1 MSSEAFKKTVSQF
14 VLSTEQVNKII
25 NGLTAELIEGLSTT
39 DPKNITQQPSYI
51 TRLPT
56 GKETGLYLAID
67 MGGTNLRTAA
77 VHLLGDGQVGVTM
90 EKHEITHQLKTGSGQ
105 QMFDWIADCTAT
117 LLKSVAVDMGN
128 AELQMGVTFS
138 FAIHQTA
145 INRGKVLAMGK
156 GFDLSDV
163 MGKDLK
169 DLLED
174 GFKRKSLPIS
184 ISAII
189 NDTVG
194 TLVSHAYV
202 SPSTK
207 IGVIL
212 ATGTNAAYIER
223 ASEVSKYKGPSCEQM
238 ILNTEWDAMGKAE
251 YLPQTKYDKEIDA
264 VSLVPG
270 FQEFEKMVSGLYMG
284 ELVRLALVDLI
295 EQKAIIPSLSGV
307 VPEALRIRLSF
318 KTLFMSTIESDGSAD
333 HSAVDR
339 VFKTSFGTE
348 NLSGQDRKDI
358 YELIHTI
365 GKRSAKMTAAA
376 CTALLQKANG
386 GSVNLDDDKEVTTI
400 GVDGSVFEKYPHF
413 SRKMMDALTEI
424 LGQDRASRVRLEL
437 ARDGGCVGA
446 ALVAMIANGGGAV

>member
-1 MSSEAFKKTVSQF
+1 MTVATYQDTVEQF
-14 VLSTEQVNKII
+14 VLSKDQVQKII
-25 NGLTAELIEGLSTT
+25 DGLTEELVEGLSTN
-39 DPKNITQQPSYI
+39 DPKNITQQPSFI

-90 EKHEITHQLKTGSGQ
+90 EKHEITQELKTGTGQ
-105 QMFDWIADCTAT
+105 AMFDWIADCTAS
-117 LLKSVAVDMGN
+117 LLKNVAVDMGD
-128 AELQMGVTFS
+128 ADLHMGVTFS
-138 FAIHQTA
+138 FAIQQTA
-145 INRGKVLAMGK
+145 VNRGTVLAMGK

-169 DLLED
+169 DLLEG
-174 GFKRKSLPIS
+174 GFARKSLPVVV
-184 ISAII
+184 SAII

-223 ASEVSKYKGPSCEQM
+223 TSEVSKYSGPTCDQM
-238 ILNTEWDAMGKAE
+238 ILNTEWDAMGKAA

-295 EQKAIIPSLSGV
+295 EQNAILECLGGN
-307 VPEALRIRLSF
+307 VPEALQTRLAF
-318 KTLFMSTIESDGSAD
+318 KTLFMSTIESDNSAD
-333 HSAVDR
+333 HAAVTK
-339 VFKTSFGTE
+339 VFKTSFGIE
-348 NLSGQDRKDI
+348 GLSQEDQTRI
-358 YELIHTI
+358 FELIHVI
-365 GKRSAKMTAAA
+365 GQRSAMMTAAA
-376 CTALLQKANG
+376 CAALLYKANG
-386 GSVNLDDDKEVTTI
+386 SSVHLDDPNEITTI
-400 GVDGSVFEKYPHF
+400 GIDGSVFEKYPHF
-413 SRKMMDALTEI
+413 SHSMMNALTGI
-424 LGQDRASRVRLEL
+424 LGEDRASRIRLEL
-437 ARDGGCVGA
+437 ARDGGCIGA
-446 ALVAMIANGGGAV
+446 ALVAMVSHSGGAV

>member
-1 MSSEAFKKTVSQF
+1 MTASTFQDTVAQF
-14 VLSTEQVNKII
+14 VLSKGQVQKII
-25 NGLTAELIEGLSTT
+25 DGLTDELVEGLSTN
-39 DPKNITQQPSYI
+39 DPKNITQQPSFI

-90 EKHEITHQLKTGSGQ
+90 EKHEITHDLKTGTGEA
-105 QMFDWIADCTAT
+105 MFDWIADCTAA
-117 LLKSVAVDMGN
+117 LLKTVALDMGN
-128 AELQMGVTFS
+128 ADLHMGVTFS
-138 FAIHQTA
+138 FALHQTA
-145 INRGKVLAMGK
+145 VNRGTVLAMGK

-174 GFKRKSLPIS
+174 GFKRKNLPVVV
-184 ISAII
+184 SAII

-223 ASEVSKYKGPSCEQM
+223 ASEVSKYKGPACDQM

-295 EQKAIIPSLSGV
+295 QQNAILESLGGK
-307 VPEALRIRLSF
+307 VPDAEHTAI
-318 KTLFMSTIESDGSAD
+318 
-333 HSAVDR
+333 DR
-339 VFKTSFGTE
+339 VFKTSFAIEGLTQE
-348 NLSGQDRKDI
+348 DRARI
-358 YELIHTI
+358 FELVHTI
-365 GKRSAKMTAAA
+365 GQRSATMTAAA
-376 CTALLQKANG
+376 CVALLHKANG
-386 GSVNLDDDKEVTTI
+386 SSVNLDDANEITTI
-400 GVDGSVFEKYPHF
+400 GIDGSVFEKYPHF
-413 SRKMMDALTEI
+413 SHSMMEALTEI
-424 LGQDRASRVRLEL
+424 LGQDRASRIRLEL
-437 ARDGGCVGA
+437 ARDGGCIGA
-446 ALVAMIANGGGAV
+446 ALVAMVSHSGGAV

>member
-1 MSSEAFKKTVSQF
+1 MTLSIFQETVNKF
-14 VLSTEQVNKII
+14 VLSKDQVQ
-25 NGLTAELIEGLSTT
+25 ELIDGMTEELVEGLSTK
-39 DPKNITQQPSYI
+39 DPKNITQQPSFI

-56 GKETGLYLAID
+56 GQETGLYLAID

-90 EKHEITHQLKTGSGQ
+90 EKHEITEKLKTGTGEA
-105 QMFDWIADCTAT
+105 MFDWIADCTAA
-117 LLKSVAVDMGN
+117 LLKGVALDMGDS
-128 AELQMGVTFS
+128 ELQMGVTFS
-138 FAIHQTA
+138 FAIQQTA

-156 GFDLSDV
+156 GFNLSDV
-163 MGKDLK
+163 MGHDLK

-174 GFKRKSLPIS
+174 GFTRKNLNVKV
-184 ISAII
+184 SAII

-223 ASEVSKYKGPSCEQM
+223 ASEVSKYNGPACDQM

-295 EQKAIIPSLSGV
+295 EQNAILEFLGGK
-307 VPEALRIRLSF
+307 VPESLKPRLSF
-318 KTLFMSTIESDGSAD
+318 KTLFMSTIESDHTSE
-333 HSAVDR
+333 HSGVDK
-339 VFKTSFGTE
+339 VFKTTFGIE
-348 NLSGQDRKDI
+348 GLSHDDRARI
-358 YELIHTI
+358 FELIHTI
-365 GKRSAKMTAAA
+365 GKRSATMTAAA
-376 CTALLQKANG
+376 CVALLLKAEG
-386 GSVNLDDDKEVTTI
+386 ASVKLDDPNEITTI
-400 GVDGSVFEKYPHF
+400 GIDGSVFEKYPHF
-413 SRKMMDALTEI
+413 SHSMMESLIEI
-424 LGQDRASRVRLEL
+424 LGQDRASRIRLEL
-437 ARDGGCVGA
+437 ARDGGCIGA
-446 ALVAMIANGGGAV
+446 ALVAMVSHSGGAV

>member
-1 MSSEAFKKTVSQF
+1 MSSAAFKSTVSQF
-14 VLSTEQVNKII
+14 VLSNDQVHKII
-25 NGLTAELIEGLSTT
+25 AGLTSELVEGLSTM

-90 EKHEITHQLKTGSGQ
+90 EKHEITHQLKTGTGQ
-105 QMFDWIADCTAT
+105 AMFDWIADCTAS
-117 LLKSVAVDMGN
+117 LLKSVALDMGN
-128 AELQMGVTFS
+128 ADLQMGVTFS
-138 FAIHQTA
+138 FALQQTA

-174 GFKRKSLPIS
+174 GFKRKNLPIVV
-184 ISAII
+184 SAII

-223 ASEVSKYKGPSCEQM
+223 ASEVSKYKGPACDQM
-238 ILNTEWDAMGKAE
+238 ILNTEWDAMGKAD

-295 EQKAIIPSLSGV
+295 QQKGV
-307 VPEALRIRLSF
+307 FTFLNGIVPESLKTRLAF
-318 KTLFMSTIESDGSAD
+318 KTLFMSTIESDNSAD
-333 HSAVDR
+333 HSSIDR
-339 VFKTSFGTE
+339 VFKTSFGIE
-348 NLSGQDRKDI
+348 GLSAQDRADVH
-358 YELIHTI
+358 ELIHTI

-376 CTALLQKANG
+376 CAALLHKANG
-386 GSVNLDDDKEVTTI
+386 ASVMLDDPKEITTI
-400 GVDGSVFEKYPHF
+400 GIDGSVFEKYPHF
-413 SRKMMDALTEI
+413 SRTMMDALTDI

-437 ARDGGCVGA
+437 ARDGGCIGA
-446 ALVAMIANGGGAV
+446 ALVAMVSHSGGAV

>member
-1 MSSEAFKKTVSQF
+1 MTASTFQDTVAQF
-14 VLSTEQVNKII
+14 VLSKSQVQKII
-25 NGLTAELIEGLSTT
+25 DGLTDELVEGLSTN
-39 DPKNITQQPSYI
+39 DPKNITQQPSFI

-90 EKHEITHQLKTGSGQ
+90 EKHEITQELKTGTGEA
-105 QMFDWIADCTAT
+105 MFDWIADCTAA
-117 LLKSVAVDMGN
+117 LLKTVALDMGN
-128 AELQMGVTFS
+128 ADLHMGVTFS
-138 FAIHQTA
+138 FALHQTA
-145 INRGKVLAMGK
+145 VNRGTVLAMGK

-169 DLLED
+169 DLLEN
-174 GFKRKSLPIS
+174 GFKRKNLPVVV
-184 ISAII
+184 SAII

-223 ASEVSKYKGPSCEQM
+223 ASEVSKYKGPACDQM

-295 EQKAIIPSLSGV
+295 QQNAILEFLGGK
-307 VPEALRIRLSF
+307 VPESLQPRLAF
-318 KTLFMSTIESDGSAD
+318 KTLFMSTIESDNSTEHTAI
-333 HSAVDR
+333 DR
-339 VFKTSFGTE
+339 VFKTSFAIEGLTQE
-348 NLSGQDRKDI
+348 DRARI
-358 YELIHTI
+358 FELVHTI
-365 GKRSAKMTAAA
+365 GQRSATMTAAA
-376 CTALLQKANG
+376 CVALLHKANG
-386 GSVNLDDDKEVTTI
+386 SSVNLDDANEITTI
-400 GVDGSVFEKYPHF
+400 GIDGSVFEKYPHF
-413 SRKMMDALTEI
+413 SHSMMEALTEI
-424 LGQDRASRVRLEL
+424 LGQDRASRIRLEL
-437 ARDGGCVGA
+437 ARDGGCIGA
-446 ALVAMIANGGGAV
+446 ALVAMVSHSGGAV

>member
-1 MSSEAFKKTVSQF
+1 MTISKFQETVHQF
-14 VLSTEQVNKII
+14 VLSKDQVQKIVDGMTE
-25 NGLTAELIEGLSTT
+25 ELVEGLSTS
-39 DPKNITQQPSYI
+39 DPKNITQQPSFI

-90 EKHEITHQLKTGSGQ
+90 EKHEITQELKTGTGEA
-105 QMFDWIADCTAT
+105 MFNWIADCLAS
-117 LLKSVAVDMGN
+117 LLKTVAVDMGN
-128 AELQMGVTFS
+128 ADLHMGVTFS

-145 INRGKVLAMGK
+145 INRGNVLAMGK

-174 GFKRKSLPIS
+174 GFKRKKLPIVV
-184 ISAII
+184 SAII

-223 ASEVSKYKGPSCEQM
+223 ASEVSKYNGPDCDQM

-264 VSLVPG
+264 ASLVPG

-284 ELVRLALVDLI
+284 ELVRLALVDMI
-295 EQKAIIPSLSGV
+295 EQKAIFEFLEGKAPVSLQV
-307 VPEALRIRLSF
+307 RLAF
-318 KTLFMSTIESDGSAD
+318 KTLFMSTIESDNSAE
-333 HSAVDR
+333 HTAVER
-339 VFKTSFGTE
+339 VFKTSFGIDGLTAE
-348 NLSGQDRKDI
+348 DRIRVYD
-358 YELIHTI
+358 LIHAV
-365 GKRSAKMTAAA
+365 GLRSAAMVAAA
-376 CTALLQKANG
+376 CSALLHKANG
-386 GSVNLDDDKEVTTI
+386 RSVNLDDTNEITTI
-400 GVDGSVFEKYPHF
+400 GIDGSVFEKYPHF
-413 SRKMMDALTEI
+413 SRSMMEALANI
-424 LGQDRASRVRLEL
+424 LGEDRASRIRLEL
-437 ARDGGCVGA
+437 ARDGGCIGA
-446 ALVAMIANGGGAV
+446 ALVAMVSHHGGAV

>member
-1 MSSEAFKKTVSQF
+1 MTISKFQETVNQF
-14 VLSTEQVNKII
+14 VLSKDQVQKIVD
-25 NGLTAELIEGLSTT
+25 GLTEELVEGLSTS

-90 EKHEITHQLKTGSGQ
+90 EKHEITQELKTGTGEA
-105 QMFDWIADCTAT
+105 MFNWIADCLAS
-117 LLKSVAVDMGN
+117 LLKTVAVDMGN
-128 AELQMGVTFS
+128 TDLHMGVTFS

-145 INRGKVLAMGK
+145 INRGNVLAMGK

-163 MGKDLK
+163 LGKDLK

-174 GFKRKSLPIS
+174 GFKRKNLPIVV
-184 ISAII
+184 SAII

-223 ASEVSKYKGPSCEQM
+223 ASEVSKYNGPECDQM

-284 ELVRLALVDLI
+284 ELKAIFEFLEGKVPESLQTRLA
-295 EQKAIIPSLSGV
+295 
-307 VPEALRIRLSF
+307 F
-318 KTLFMSTIESDGSAD
+318 KTLFMSTIESDNSAE
-333 HSAVDR
+333 HIAVER
-339 VFKTSFGTE
+339 VFKTSFGIEGLTAE
-348 NLSGQDRKDI
+348 DRIRVFD
-358 YELIHTI
+358 LVHAI
-365 GKRSAKMTAAA
+365 GLRSAAMVAAA
-376 CTALLQKANG
+376 CSALLYKANG
-386 GSVNLDDDKEVTTI
+386 RSVNLDDTHEITTI
-400 GVDGSVFEKYPHF
+400 GIDGSVFEKYPHF
-413 SRKMMDALTEI
+413 SRSMMKALTDI
-424 LGQDRASRVRLEL
+424 LGEDRASCIRLEL
-437 ARDGGCVGA
+437 ARDGGCIGA
-446 ALVAMIANGGGAV
+446 ALVAMVSHHGGAV

>member
-1 MSSEAFKKTVSQF
+1 MSSVFQDTVAQF
-14 VLSTEQVNKII
+14 VLSKDQVDKII
-25 NGLTAELIEGLSTT
+25 NGLNEELVEGLSTT

-51 TRLPT
+51 IRLPT

-90 EKHEITHQLKTGSGQ
+90 EKHEITHELKTGTGEA
-105 QMFDWIADCTAT
+105 MFDWIADCTAK
-117 LLKSVAVDMGN
+117 LLKSVALDMGD

-138 FAIHQTA
+138 FAIQQTA

-169 DLLED
+169 DLIEG
-174 GFKRKSLPIS
+174 GFARKNVPVKV
-184 ISAII
+184 SAII

-202 SPSTK
+202 SPSTR

-223 ASEVSKYKGPSCEQM
+223 TSEISKYKGPACDQM
-238 ILNTEWDAMGKAE
+238 ILNTEWDAMGKAS

-295 EQKAIIPSLSGV
+295 EKNAIFEFLGGK
-307 VPEALRIRLSF
+307 VPESLKSHLAF
-318 KTLFMSTIESDGSAD
+318 KTMYMSTIESDNSAD
-333 HSAVDR
+333 HIAVEK
-339 VFKTSFGTE
+339 VFKTSLGIE
-348 NLSGQDRKDI
+348 GLSSQDRARV

-365 GKRSAKMTAAA
+365 GLRSATMTAAA
-376 CTALLQKANG
+376 CAALLYKAEG
-386 GSVNLDDDKEVTTI
+386 ASVHLDDPNEITTI
-400 GVDGSVFEKYPHF
+400 GIDGSVFEKYPHF
-413 SRKMMDALTEI
+413 SHSMMEAMVKI

-437 ARDGGCVGA
+437 ARDGGCIGA
-446 ALVAMIANGGGAV
+446 ALVAMVSHNGGAV

>member
-1 MSSEAFKKTVSQF
+1 MTSSTFQEIVNQF
-14 VLSTEQVNKII
+14 VLSKEQVNKII
-25 NGLTAELIEGLSTT
+25 NGLNDELVEGLSTT
-39 DPKNITQQPSYI
+39 DPKNITQQPSFI

-90 EKHEITHQLKTGSGQ
+90 EKHEITHELKTGTGQ
-105 QMFDWIADCTAT
+105 AMFDWIADCTAA
-117 LLKSVAVDMGN
+117 LLKSVALDMGN

-138 FAIHQTA
+138 FAIQDEA
-145 INRGKVLAMGK
+145 
-156 GFDLSDV
+156 

-169 DLLED
+169 DLLEG
-174 GFKRKSLPIS
+174 GFARKNLPVTV
-184 ISAII
+184 SAII

-223 ASEVSKYKGPSCEQM
+223 ASEVSKYNGPACDQM

-295 EQKAIIPSLSGV
+295 EQNAIFEFLGGK
-307 VPEALRIRLSF
+307 VPESLKPRLAF
-318 KTLFMSTIESDGSAD
+318 KTLFMSTIESDNDSD

-339 VFKTSFGTE
+339 VFKTSFGVEGLTA
-348 NLSGQDRKDI
+348 QDRARVF
-358 YELIHTI
+358 ELIHTI
-365 GKRSAKMTAAA
+365 GQRSATMTAAA
-376 CTALLQKANG
+376 CAALLHKANG
-386 GSVNLDDDKEVTTI
+386 TSVNLDDANEITTI
-400 GVDGSVFEKYPHF
+400 GIDGSVFEKYPHF
-413 SRKMMDALTEI
+413 SHSMMDALTDI
-424 LGQDRASRVRLEL
+424 LGKDRASRIRLEL
-437 ARDGGCVGA
+437 ARDGGCIGA
-446 ALVAMIANGGGAV
+446 ALVAMVSHSGGAV

>member
-1 MSSEAFKKTVSQF
+1 MTSSTFQEIVNQF
-14 VLSTEQVNKII
+14 VLSKEQVEKII
-25 NGLTAELIEGLSTT
+25 NGLNDELVEGLSTT
-39 DPKNITQQPSYI
+39 DPKNITQQPSFI

-90 EKHEITHQLKTGSGQ
+90 EKHEITHELKTGTGDA
-105 QMFDWIADCTAT
+105 MFDWIADCTAA
-117 LLKSVAVDMGN
+117 LLKSVALDMGN

-138 FAIHQTA
+138 FAIQQTA

-169 DLLED
+169 DLLEG
-174 GFKRKSLPIS
+174 GFARKNLPVTV
-184 ISAII
+184 SAII

-223 ASEVSKYKGPSCEQM
+223 ASEVSKYNGPACDQM

-295 EQKAIIPSLSGV
+295 EQNAIFEFLGGK
-307 VPEALRIRLSF
+307 VPESLKTRLAF
-318 KTLFMSTIESDGSAD
+318 KTLFMSTIESDNDSG
-333 HSAVDR
+333 HSAVDK
-339 VFKTSFGTE
+339 VFKTSFGIEGLT
-348 NLSGQDRKDI
+348 SQDRARVF
-358 YELIHTI
+358 ELIHTI
-365 GKRSAKMTAAA
+365 GQRSATMTAAA
-376 CTALLQKANG
+376 CAALLHKANG
-386 GSVNLDDDKEVTTI
+386 TSVKLDDANEITTI
-400 GVDGSVFEKYPHF
+400 GIDGSVFEKYPHF
-413 SRKMMDALTEI
+413 SHSMMEALTLI
-424 LGQDRASRVRLEL
+424 LGKDRASRIRLEL
-437 ARDGGCVGA
+437 ARDGGCIGA
-446 ALVAMIANGGGAV
+446 ALVAMVSHSGGAV

>member
-1 MSSEAFKKTVSQF
+1 MTSSTFQEVVSQF
-14 VLSTEQVNKII
+14 VLSKEQVDKII
-25 NGLTAELIEGLSTT
+25 NGLNDELIEGLSTT
-39 DPKNITQQPSYI
+39 DPKNITQQPSFI

-90 EKHEITHQLKTGSGQ
+90 EKHEITHELKTGTGQ
-105 QMFDWIADCTAT
+105 AMFDWIADCTAA
-117 LLKSVAVDMGN
+117 LLKSVALDMGN

-138 FAIHQTA
+138 FAIQQTA

-169 DLLED
+169 DLLEG
-174 GFKRKSLPIS
+174 GFARKNLPVTV
-184 ISAII
+184 SAII

-223 ASEVSKYKGPSCEQM
+223 ASEVSKYNGPACDQM

-284 ELVRLALVDLI
+284 ELVRLAIVDLI
-295 EQKAIIPSLSGV
+295 EQNAIFEFLGGK
-307 VPEALRIRLSF
+307 VPESLKPRLAF
-318 KTLFMSTIESDGSAD
+318 KTLFMSTIESDNDSD

-339 VFKTSFGTE
+339 VFKTSFGVEGLTA
-348 NLSGQDRKDI
+348 QDRARVF
-358 YELIHTI
+358 ELIHTI
-365 GKRSAKMTAAA
+365 GQRSATMTAAA
-376 CTALLQKANG
+376 CAALLHKANG
-386 GSVNLDDDKEVTTI
+386 TSVKLDDANEITTI
-400 GVDGSVFEKYPHF
+400 GIDGSVFEKYPHF
-413 SRKMMDALTEI
+413 SHSMMDALTDI
-424 LGQDRASRVRLEL
+424 LGKDRASRIRLEL
-437 ARDGGCVGA
+437 ARDGGCIGA
-446 ALVAMIANGGGAV
+446 ALVAMVSHSGGAV

>member
-1 MSSEAFKKTVSQF
+1 MTSSTFQDTVAQF
-14 VLSTEQVNKII
+14 VLSKEQVEKII
-25 NGLTAELIEGLSTT
+25 NGLNDELVEGLTTT
-39 DPKNITQQPSYI
+39 DPKNITQQPSFI

-90 EKHEITHQLKTGSGQ
+90 EKHEITHELKTGTGEA
-105 QMFDWIADCTAT
+105 MFDWIADCTAQ
-117 LLKSVAVDMGN
+117 LLKSVALDMGN

-138 FAIHQTA
+138 FAIQQTA

-169 DLLED
+169 DLLEG
-174 GFKRKSLPIS
+174 GFTRKNLPVTV
-184 ISAII
+184 SAII

-223 ASEVSKYKGPSCEQM
+223 ASEVSKYNGPVCDQM

-295 EQKAIIPSLSGV
+295 EQNAIFESLGGK
-307 VPEALRIRLSF
+307 VPESLKPRLAF
-318 KTLFMSTIESDGSAD
+318 KTLFMSTIESDNNAD
-333 HSAVDR
+333 HTAVDK
-339 VFKTSFGTE
+339 VFKTSFGIEGLT
-348 NLSGQDRKDI
+348 SQDRARVF
-358 YELIHTI
+358 ELIHTI
-365 GKRSAKMTAAA
+365 GQRSATMTAAA
-376 CTALLQKANG
+376 CAALLHKANG
-386 GSVNLDDDKEVTTI
+386 TSVKLDDANEITTI
-400 GVDGSVFEKYPHF
+400 GIDGSVFEKYPHF
-413 SRKMMDALTEI
+413 SHSMMDALTEI
-424 LGQDRASRVRLEL
+424 LGKDRASRIRLEL
-437 ARDGGCVGA
+437 ARDGGCIGA
-446 ALVAMIANGGGAV
+446 ALVAMVSHSGGAV

>member
-1 MSSEAFKKTVSQF
+1 MTSSTFQDIVSEF
-14 VLSTEQVNKII
+14 VLSKEQVQKII
-25 NGLTAELIEGLSTT
+25 DGLTDELVEGLSTT
-39 DPKNITQQPSYI
+39 DPKNITQQPSFI

-90 EKHEITHQLKTGSGQ
+90 EKHEITHELKTGTGEA
-105 QMFDWIADCTAT
+105 MFDWIADCTAA
-117 LLKSVAVDMGN
+117 LLKSVALDMGN

-138 FAIHQTA
+138 FAIQQTA
-145 INRGKVLAMGK
+145 VNRGKVLAMGK

-169 DLLED
+169 DLLEG
-174 GFKRKSLPIS
+174 GFARKNLPVTV
-184 ISAII
+184 SAII

-223 ASEVSKYKGPSCEQM
+223 ASEVSKYNGPACDQM

-295 EQKAIIPSLSGV
+295 EQNAIFEFLGGKVPASLQH
-307 VPEALRIRLSF
+307 RLAF
-318 KTLFMSTIESDGSAD
+318 KTLFMSTIESDNSAD
-333 HSAVDR
+333 HTAVDK
-339 VFKTSFGTE
+339 VFKTSFALEGLTKE
-348 NLSGQDRKDI
+348 DRVRVFQ
-358 YELIHTI
+358 LIHTI
-365 GKRSAKMTAAA
+365 GKRSAAMTAAA
-376 CTALLQKANG
+376 CAALLHKASG
-386 GSVNLDDDKEVTTI
+386 ASVNLDDPNEITTI
-400 GVDGSVFEKYPHF
+400 GIDGSVFEKYPHF
-413 SRKMMDALTEI
+413 SHSMMESLTEI
-424 LGQDRASRVRLEL
+424 LGSDRASRIRLEL
-437 ARDGGCVGA
+437 ARDGGCIGA
-446 ALVAMIANGGGAV
+446 ALVAMVSHSGGAV

>member
-14 VLSTEQVNKII
+14 VLSNEQVHKII
-25 NGLTAELIEGLSTT
+25 AGLTSELVEGLSTT
-39 DPKNITQQPSYI
+39 NPKNITQQPSYI
-51 TRLPT
+51 TRLPD

-90 EKHEITHQLKTGSGQ
+90 EKHEITQQLKTGTGRA
-105 QMFDWIADCTAT
+105 MFDWIADCTAT
-117 LLKSVAVDMGN
+117 LLKSVALDMGN
-128 AELQMGVTFS
+128 ADLQMGVTFS
-138 FAIHQTA
+138 FALHQTA
-145 INRGKVLAMGK
+145 INRGTVLAMGK

-163 MGKDLK
+163 IGKDLK

-174 GFKRKSLPIS
+174 GFKRKNLPIHV
-184 ISAII
+184 SAII

-202 SPSTK
+202 SPSTR

-223 ASEVSKYKGPSCEQM
+223 TSEVTKYKGPSCDQM

-295 EQKAIIPSLSGV
+295 QQKAIIPSLNGV
-307 VPEALRIRLSF
+307 VPESLKVHLGF
-318 KTLFMSTIESDGSAD
+318 KTLFMSTIESDNSAG
-333 HSAVDR
+333 HEAIDR
-339 VFKTSFGTE
+339 VFKTSFGIEGLTA
-348 NLSGQDRKDI
+348 QDRADVF
-358 YELIHTI
+358 ELIHTV

-376 CTALLQKANG
+376 CAALLQKANG
-386 GSVNLDDDKEVTTI
+386 ASVKLDNVNEITTI
-400 GVDGSVFEKYPHF
+400 GIDGSVFEKYPHF
-413 SRKMMDALTEI
+413 SRKMMEALTEI
-424 LGQDRASRVRLEL
+424 LGQDRASRIRLEL
-437 ARDGGCVGA
+437 ARDGGCIGA
-446 ALVAMIANGGGAV
+446 ALVAMVAHSGGAV

>member
-1 MSSEAFKKTVSQF
+1 MTSSTFQDTVSEF
-14 VLSTEQVNKII
+14 VLSKEQVQKII
-25 NGLTAELIEGLSTT
+25 DGLTDELVEGLSTT
-39 DPKNITQQPSYI
+39 DPKNITQQPSFI

-90 EKHEITHQLKTGSGQ
+90 EKHEITHELKTGTGEA
-105 QMFDWIADCTAT
+105 MFDWIADCTAA
-117 LLKSVAVDMGN
+117 LLKSVALDMGN

-138 FAIHQTA
+138 FAIQQTA

-169 DLLED
+169 DLLEG
-174 GFKRKSLPIS
+174 GFARKNLPVTV
-184 ISAII
+184 SAII

-223 ASEVSKYKGPSCEQM
+223 ASEVSKYSGPTCDQM

-295 EQKAIIPSLSGV
+295 EKNAIFEFLGGKVPASLQQ
-307 VPEALRIRLSF
+307 RLSF
-318 KTLFMSTIESDGSAD
+318 KTLFMSTIESDNSSD
-333 HSAVDR
+333 HTAVDK
-339 VFKTSFGTE
+339 VFKTSFSLEGLTKE
-348 NLSGQDRKDI
+348 DRLRVF
-358 YELIHTI
+358 ELIHTI
-365 GKRSAKMTAAA
+365 GKRSATMTAAA
-376 CTALLQKANG
+376 CAALLYKASG
-386 GSVNLDDDKEVTTI
+386 ASVSLDDPNEITTI
-400 GVDGSVFEKYPHF
+400 GIDGSVFEKYPHF
-413 SRKMMDALTEI
+413 SHSMMESLTEI
-424 LGQDRASRVRLEL
+424 LGSDRASRIRLEL
-437 ARDGGCVGA
+437 ARDGGCIGA
-446 ALVAMIANGGGAV
+446 ALVAMVSHSGGAV

>member
-1 MSSEAFKKTVSQF
+1 MTISKFQETVSQF
-14 VLSTEQVNKII
+14 VLSKDQVQKIVDGMTE
-25 NGLTAELIEGLSTT
+25 ELIEGLSTS
-39 DPKNITQQPSYI
+39 DPKNITQQPSFI

-56 GKETGLYLAID
+56 GTETGLYLAID

-90 EKHEITHQLKTGSGQ
+90 EKHEITQELKTGTGEA
-105 QMFDWIADCTAT
+105 MFDWIADCLAS
-117 LLKSVAVDMGN
+117 LLKTVAVDMGN
-128 AELQMGVTFS
+128 ADLHMGVTFS

-145 INRGKVLAMGK
+145 INRGNVLAMGK

-174 GFKRKSLPIS
+174 GFKRKNLPIVV
-184 ISAII
+184 SAII

-223 ASEVSKYKGPSCEQM
+223 ASEVSKYNGPDCDQM

-284 ELVRLALVDLI
+284 ELVRLALVDMI
-295 EQKAIIPSLSGV
+295 EQKAIFEFLEGN
-307 VPEALRIRLSF
+307 VPESLQARLAF
-318 KTLFMSTIESDGSAD
+318 KTLFMSTIESDNSAE
-333 HSAVDR
+333 HSTVDR
-339 VFKTSFGTE
+339 VFKTSFGIEGLTAD
-348 NLSGQDRKDI
+348 DRIRVYD
-358 YELIHTI
+358 LIHAI
-365 GKRSAKMTAAA
+365 GLRSAAMVAAA
-376 CTALLQKANG
+376 CSALLYKANG
-386 GSVNLDDDKEVTTI
+386 RSVNLDDTNEITTI
-400 GVDGSVFEKYPHF
+400 GIDGSVFEKYPHF
-413 SRKMMDALTEI
+413 SRSMMEALADI
-424 LGQDRASRVRLEL
+424 LGEDRASRIRLEL
-437 ARDGGCVGA
+437 ARDGGCIGA
-446 ALVAMIANGGGAV
+446 ALVAMVSHHGGAV

>member
-1 MSSEAFKKTVSQF
+1 MTSSTFQEVVSQF
-14 VLSTEQVNKII
+14 VLSKEQVDKII
-25 NGLTAELIEGLSTT
+25 NGLNDELVEGLSTT
-39 DPKNITQQPSYI
+39 DPKNITQQPSFI

-90 EKHEITHQLKTGSGQ
+90 EKHEITHELKTGTGQ
-105 QMFDWIADCTAT
+105 AMFDWIADCTAA
-117 LLKSVAVDMGN
+117 LLKSVALDMGN

-138 FAIHQTA
+138 FAIQQTA

-169 DLLED
+169 DLLEG
-174 GFKRKSLPIS
+174 GFARKNLPVTV
-184 ISAII
+184 SAII

-223 ASEVSKYKGPSCEQM
+223 ASEVSKYNGPACDQM

-295 EQKAIIPSLSGV
+295 EQNAIFEFLGGKIPESLK
-307 VPEALRIRLSF
+307 PRLAF
-318 KTLFMSTIESDGSAD
+318 KTLFMSTIESDNDSA

-339 VFKTSFGTE
+339 VFKTSFGVEGLTA
-348 NLSGQDRKDI
+348 QDRARVF
-358 YELIHTI
+358 ELIHTI
-365 GKRSAKMTAAA
+365 GQRSATMTAAA
-376 CTALLQKANG
+376 CAALLHKANG
-386 GSVNLDDDKEVTTI
+386 TSVKLDDANEITTI
-400 GVDGSVFEKYPHF
+400 GIDGSVFEKYPHF
-413 SRKMMDALTEI
+413 SHSMMDALTDI
-424 LGQDRASRVRLEL
+424 LGKDRASRIRLEL
-437 ARDGGCVGA
+437 ARDGGCIGA
-446 ALVAMIANGGGAV
+446 ALVAMVSHSGGAV

>member
-1 MSSEAFKKTVSQF
+1 MTKSIFQETVEQF
-14 VLSTEQVNKII
+14 VLSKDQVQKII
-25 NGLTAELIEGLSTT
+25 NGLTDELVEGLSTK
-39 DPKNITQQPSYI
+39 DPKNITQQPSFI

-56 GKETGLYLAID
+56 GHETGLYLAID

-90 EKHEITHQLKTGSGQ
+90 QKHEITHELKTGTGQ
-105 QMFDWIADCTAT
+105 AMFDWIADCTAG
-117 LLKSVAVDMGN
+117 LLKTVAIDMGD

-138 FAIHQTA
+138 FAIQQTA

-163 MGKDLK
+163 MGHDLK
-169 DLLED
+169 DLLEG
-174 GFKRKSLPIS
+174 GFARKNLNVKV
-184 ISAII
+184 SAII

-223 ASEVSKYKGPSCEQM
+223 ASEVSKYNGPTCDQM

-270 FQEFEKMVSGLYMG
+270 FQEFEKMISGLYMG

-295 EQKAIIPSLSGV
+295 ERNAILEFLGGKVPESLSQ
-307 VPEALRIRLSF
+307 RLAF
-318 KTLFMSTIESDGSAD
+318 KTLFMSTIESDHSSD
-333 HSAVDR
+333 HAGVDK
-339 VFKTSFGTE
+339 VFKTSFGIEGLTPE
-348 NLSGQDRKDI
+348 DRARI
-358 YELIHTI
+358 FQLIHTI
-365 GKRSAKMTAAA
+365 GKRSATMTAAA
-376 CTALLQKANG
+376 CVALLQKANG
-386 GSVNLDDDKEVTTI
+386 SSVNLDDPNEITTI
-400 GVDGSVFEKYPHF
+400 GIDGSVFEKYPHF
-413 SRKMMDALTEI
+413 SHSMMESLIEI
-424 LGQDRASRVRLEL
+424 MGQDRASRIRLEL
-437 ARDGGCVGA
+437 ARDGGCIGA
-446 ALVAMIANGGGAV
+446 ALVAMVSESGGAV

>member
-1 MSSEAFKKTVSQF
+1 MTSSTFQDTVSQF
-14 VLSTEQVNKII
+14 VLSKEQVQKIVD
-25 NGLTAELIEGLSTT
+25 GLTAELVEGLSTT
-39 DPKNITQQPSYI
+39 DPKNITQQPSFI

-90 EKHEITHQLKTGSGQ
+90 EKHEITQELKTGTGEA
-105 QMFDWIADCTAT
+105 MFDWIADCTAA
-117 LLKSVAVDMGN
+117 LLKTVALDMGN

-138 FAIHQTA
+138 FAIQQTA

-156 GFDLSDV
+156 GFDLSGV

-169 DLLED
+169 DLLEG
-174 GFKRKSLPIS
+174 GFARKNLPVS
-184 ISAII
+184 VSAII

-223 ASEVSKYKGPSCEQM
+223 ASEVSKYNGPACDQM

-295 EQKAIIPSLSGV
+295 EQNAIFEFLGGK
-307 VPEALRIRLSF
+307 VPESLKTRLAF
-318 KTLFMSTIESDGSAD
+318 KTLFMSTIESDNSAE
-333 HSAVDR
+333 HTAVDR
-339 VFKTSFGTE
+339 VFKTSFGVDG
-348 NLSGQDRKDI
+348 LSAEDRARVF
-358 YELIHTI
+358 ELIHTI
-365 GKRSAKMTAAA
+365 GKRSAMMTAAA
-376 CTALLQKANG
+376 CVALLFKANG
-386 GSVNLDDDKEVTTI
+386 ASVNLDNADEITTI
-400 GVDGSVFEKYPHF
+400 GIDGSVFEKYPHF
-413 SRKMMDALTEI
+413 SHSMMEAMIEI
-424 LGQDRASRVRLEL
+424 LGQDRASRIRLEL
-437 ARDGGCVGA
+437 ARDGGCIGA
-446 ALVAMIANGGGAV
+446 ALVAMVAHSGGAV

>member
-1 MSSEAFKKTVSQF
+1 MSSAAFKSTISQF
-14 VLSTEQVNKII
+14 VLSNEQVHKII
-25 NGLTAELIEGLSTT
+25 AGLTSELVEGLSTT

-90 EKHEITHQLKTGSGQ
+90 EKHEITHQLKTGTGQ
-105 QMFDWIADCTAT
+105 AMFDWIADCTSS
-117 LLKSVAVDMGN
+117 LLKSVALDMGN
-128 AELQMGVTFS
+128 ADLQMGVTFS
-138 FAIHQTA
+138 FALHQTA

-174 GFKRKSLPIS
+174 GFKRKSLPIV

-223 ASEVSKYKGPSCEQM
+223 ASEVSKYKGPACDQM

-295 EQKAIIPSLSGV
+295 QQKAVFTFLNGTAPESLKV
-307 VPEALRIRLSF
+307 RLEF
-318 KTLFMSTIESDGSAD
+318 KTLFMSTIESDNSSD
-333 HSAVDR
+333 HSSIDR
-339 VFKTSFGTE
+339 VLKTSFGIE
-348 NLSGQDRKDI
+348 GLSAQDRADV

-376 CTALLQKANG
+376 CAALLHKANG
-386 GSVNLDDDKEVTTI
+386 ASVKLDDPMEITTI
-400 GVDGSVFEKYPHF
+400 GIDGSVFEKYPHF

-437 ARDGGCVGA
+437 ARDGGCIGA
-446 ALVAMIANGGGAV
+446 ALVAMVSHSGGAV

>member
-1 MSSEAFKKTVSQF
+1 MTATFFQDIVQQF
-14 VLSTEQVNKII
+14 VLSKEQVQNII
-25 NGLTAELIEGLSTT
+25 NGLTEELVEGLSTN
-39 DPKNITQQPSYI
+39 DPKNITQQPSFI

-90 EKHEITHQLKTGSGQ
+90 EKHEITQELKTGTGEA
-105 QMFDWIADCTAT
+105 MFDWIADCTAA
-117 LLKSVAVDMGN
+117 LLKTVALDMGN

-138 FAIHQTA
+138 FAIQQTA

-156 GFDLSDV
+156 GFNLSDV

-174 GFKRKSLPIS
+174 GFTRKGLNVKV
-184 ISAII
+184 SAII

-223 ASEVSKYKGPSCEQM
+223 ASEVSKYNGPPCDQM
-238 ILNTEWDAMGKAE
+238 ILNTEWDAMGKAS
-251 YLPQTKYDKEIDA
+251 YLPQTKYDKQIDA

-270 FQEFEKMVSGLYMG
+270 FQEFEKMISGLYLG

-295 EQKAIIPSLSGV
+295 EQNAIFEFLGGKVPESLSH
-307 VPEALRIRLSF
+307 RLAF
-318 KTLFMSTIESDGSAD
+318 KTLFMSTIESDHTPD
-333 HSAVDR
+333 HTSVDK
-339 VFKTSFGTE
+339 VFKTSFGIEGLT
-348 NLSGQDRKDI
+348 SQDRTRV
-358 YELIHTI
+358 YELVHAV
-365 GKRSAKMTAAA
+365 GKRSALMTAAA
-376 CTALLQKANG
+376 CVALLYKANG
-386 GSVNLDDDKEVTTI
+386 
-400 GVDGSVFEKYPHF
+400 
-413 SRKMMDALTEI
+413 
-424 LGQDRASRVRLEL
+424 AS
-437 ARDGGCVGA
+437 
-446 ALVAMIANGGGAV
+446 

>member
-1 MSSEAFKKTVSQF
+1 MATSVFQETVRQF
-14 VLSTEQVNKII
+14 VLSKEQVQKII
-25 NGLTAELIEGLSTT
+25 DGLTEELVEGLSTT

-90 EKHEITHQLKTGSGQ
+90 EKHEITHELKTGTGEA
-105 QMFDWIADCTAT
+105 MFDWIADCTAS
-117 LLKSVAVDMGN
+117 LLKNVALDMGN
-128 AELQMGVTFS
+128 ADLHMGVTFS
-138 FAIHQTA
+138 FALHQTA

-163 MGKDLK
+163 MGHDLK
-169 DLLED
+169 DLMEG
-174 GFKRKSLPIS
+174 GFRRKGVPVVV
-184 ISAII
+184 SAII

-223 ASEVSKYKGPSCEQM
+223 ASDVSKYTGPACDQM
-238 ILNTEWDAMGKAE
+238 ILNTEWDAMGKAS

-284 ELVRLALVDLI
+284 ELVRLTLVDLI
-295 EQKAIIPSLSGV
+295 ERRGILEVLDGK
-307 VPEALRIRLSF
+307 VPESLKDRLVF
-318 KTLFMSTIESDGSAD
+318 KTLFMSTIESDSSAD
-333 HSAVDR
+333 HSAIDR
-339 VFKTSFGTE
+339 VFKTSFDIEGLTSE
-348 NLSGQDRKDI
+348 DRAHI
-358 YELIHTI
+358 FELIHTV
-365 GKRSAKMTAAA
+365 GKRSAVMTAAA
-376 CTALLQKANG
+376 CAALLQKASG
-386 GSVNLDDDKEVTTI
+386 ASVNLDNANEITTI
-400 GVDGSVFEKYPHF
+400 GIDGSVFEKYPHF
-413 SRKMMDALTEI
+413 AHKMMEAMTDI
-424 LGQDRASRVRLEL
+424 LGKDRASRVRLEL
-437 ARDGGCVGA
+437 ARDGGCIGA
-446 ALVAMIANGGGAV
+446 ALVAMVAQSGGAV

>member
-1 MSSEAFKKTVSQF
+1 MTSSTFQEVVSQF
-14 VLSTEQVNKII
+14 VLSKEQVDKII
-25 NGLTAELIEGLSTT
+25 NGLNDELVEGLSTT
-39 DPKNITQQPSYI
+39 DPKNITQQPSFI

-90 EKHEITHQLKTGSGQ
+90 EKHEITHELKTGTGQ
-105 QMFDWIADCTAT
+105 AMFDWIADCTAA
-117 LLKSVAVDMGN
+117 LLKSVALDMGN

-138 FAIHQTA
+138 FAIQQTA

-169 DLLED
+169 DLLEG
-174 GFKRKSLPIS
+174 GFARKNLPVTV
-184 ISAII
+184 SAII

-223 ASEVSKYKGPSCEQM
+223 ASEVSKYNGPACDQM

-284 ELVRLALVDLI
+284 ELVRLAIVDLI
-295 EQKAIIPSLSGV
+295 EQNAIFEFLGGK
-307 VPEALRIRLSF
+307 VPESLKPRLAF
-318 KTLFMSTIESDGSAD
+318 KTLFMSTIESDNDSG

-339 VFKTSFGTE
+339 VFKTSFGVEGLTA
-348 NLSGQDRKDI
+348 QDRARVF
-358 YELIHTI
+358 ELIHTI
-365 GKRSAKMTAAA
+365 GQRSATMTAAA
-376 CTALLQKANG
+376 CAALLHKANG
-386 GSVNLDDDKEVTTI
+386 TSVKLDDANEITTI
-400 GVDGSVFEKYPHF
+400 GIDGSVFEKYPHF
-413 SRKMMDALTEI
+413 SHSMMEALTDI
-424 LGQDRASRVRLEL
+424 LGKDRASRIRLEL
-437 ARDGGCVGA
+437 ARDGGCIGA
-446 ALVAMIANGGGAV
+446 ALVAMVSHSGGAV

>member
-1 MSSEAFKKTVSQF
+1 MTSSTFQDTVNQF
-14 VLSTEQVNKII
+14 VLSKEQVQKII
-25 NGLTAELIEGLSTT
+25 DGLTEELVEGLSTT
-39 DPKNITQQPSYI
+39 DPKNITQQPSFI

-90 EKHEITHQLKTGSGQ
+90 EKHEITQELKTGTGEA
-105 QMFDWIADCTAT
+105 MFDWIADCTAA
-117 LLKSVAVDMGN
+117 LLKSVALDMGD

-138 FAIHQTA
+138 FAIQQTA

-174 GFKRKSLPIS
+174 GFTRKGLNVKV
-184 ISAII
+184 SAII

-223 ASEVSKYKGPSCEQM
+223 ASEVSKYNGPACDQM

-295 EQKAIIPSLSGV
+295 QQNAILEHLGGK
-307 VPEALRIRLSF
+307 VPESLQPRLSF
-318 KTLFMSTIESDGSAD
+318 KTLFMSTIESDHSSD
-333 HSAVDR
+333 HTGVDK
-339 VFKTSFGTE
+339 VFKTSFGIEGLT
-348 NLSGQDRKDI
+348 NKDRSHI
-358 YELIHTI
+358 YQLIHSI
-365 GKRSAKMTAAA
+365 GKRSATMTAAA
-376 CTALLQKANG
+376 CVALLNKANG
-386 GSVNLDDDKEVTTI
+386 ASVKLDDPNEITTI
-400 GVDGSVFEKYPHF
+400 GIDGSVFEKYPHF
-413 SRKMMDALTEI
+413 SHSMMDSFIEI
-424 LGQDRASRVRLEL
+424 MGQDRASRIRLEL
-437 ARDGGCVGA
+437 ARDGGCIGA
-446 ALVAMIANGGGAV
+446 ALVAMVAHSGGAV

>member
-1 MSSEAFKKTVSQF
+1 MTSSTFQDTVSQF
-14 VLSTEQVNKII
+14 VLSKDQVKKII
-25 NGLTAELIEGLSTT
+25 DGLTDELVEGLSTN
-39 DPKNITQQPSYI
+39 DPKNITQQPSFI

-56 GKETGLYLAID
+56 GQETGLYLAID

-90 EKHEITHQLKTGSGQ
+90 EKHEITHELKTGAGET
-105 QMFDWIADCTAT
+105 MFDWIADCTAA
-117 LLKSVAVDMGN
+117 LLKTVALDMGN

-138 FAIHQTA
+138 FAIQQTA

-156 GFDLSDV
+156 GFNLSDV
-163 MGKDLK
+163 IGKDLK

-174 GFKRKSLPIS
+174 GFIRKNLNVKV
-184 ISAII
+184 SAII

-223 ASEVSKYKGPSCEQM
+223 ASEVSKYNGPACDQM

-251 YLPQTKYDKEIDA
+251 YLPQTKYDKQIDA

-295 EQKAIIPSLSGV
+295 EQNVLLEFLGGKVPESLSH
-307 VPEALRIRLSF
+307 RLAF
-318 KTLFMSTIESDGSAD
+318 KTLFMSTIESDHTPEHIG
-333 HSAVDR
+333 VDK
-339 VFKTSFGTE
+339 VFKTSFGIEGLTKE
-348 NLSGQDRKDI
+348 DRAGI
-358 YELIHTI
+358 FELIHAI
-365 GKRSAKMTAAA
+365 GKRSATMTAAA
-376 CTALLQKANG
+376 CVALLYKANG
-386 GSVNLDDDKEVTTI
+386 ASVKLDDPNEITTI
-400 GVDGSVFEKYPHF
+400 GIDGSVFEKYPQF
-413 SRKMMDALTEI
+413 SHSMMESLIDI
-424 LGQDRASRVRLEL
+424 LGQDRASRIRLEL
-437 ARDGGCVGA
+437 ARDGGCIGA
-446 ALVAMIANGGGAV
+446 ALVAMVSHSGGAV

>member
-1 MSSEAFKKTVSQF
+1 MTISKFQETVNQF
-14 VLSTEQVNKII
+14 VLSKDQVQKIVDGMTE
-25 NGLTAELIEGLSTT
+25 ELVE
-39 DPKNITQQPSYI
+39 NITQQPSFI

-90 EKHEITHQLKTGSGQ
+90 EKHEITQELKTGTGEA
-105 QMFDWIADCTAT
+105 MFNWIADCLAS
-117 LLKSVAVDMGN
+117 LLKIVAVDMGN
-128 AELQMGVTFS
+128 ADLHMGVTFS

-145 INRGKVLAMGK
+145 INHGNVLAMGK
-156 GFDLSDV
+156 GFDLPDV

-169 DLLED
+169 DLLQD
-174 GFKRKSLPIS
+174 SFKRKNLPIVV
-184 ISAII
+184 SAII

-223 ASEVSKYKGPSCEQM
+223 VSEVSKYNGPDCDQM

-284 ELVRLALVDLI
+284 ELVRLALVDMI
-295 EQKAIIPSLSGV
+295 EQKAIFEFLEGK
-307 VPEALRIRLSF
+307 VPESLQARLAF
-318 KTLFMSTIESDGSAD
+318 KTLFMSTIESENSSE
-333 HSAVDR
+333 HIAVKR
-339 VFKTSFGTE
+339 VFKTSFGIEGLTAE
-348 NLSGQDRKDI
+348 DRIRVYD
-358 YELIHTI
+358 LIHAI
-365 GKRSAKMTAAA
+365 GLRSAAMVAAA
-376 CTALLQKANG
+376 CSALLYKANG
-386 GSVNLDDDKEVTTI
+386 RSVSLDDTNEITTI
-400 GVDGSVFEKYPHF
+400 GIDGSVFEKYPHF
-413 SRKMMDALTEI
+413 SLSMMEALANI
-424 LGQDRASRVRLEL
+424 LGKDRATRIRLEL
-437 ARDGGCVGA
+437 ARDGGCIGA
-446 ALVAMIANGGGAV
+446 ALVAMVSHHGGAV

>member
-1 MSSEAFKKTVSQF
+1 MTISKFQETVNQF
-14 VLSTEQVNKII
+14 VLSKDQVQKIVDGMTE
-25 NGLTAELIEGLSTT
+25 ELVEGLSTS
-39 DPKNITQQPSYI
+39 DPKNITQQPSFI

-90 EKHEITHQLKTGSGQ
+90 EKHEITQELKTGTGEA
-105 QMFDWIADCTAT
+105 MFNWIADCLAS
-117 LLKSVAVDMGN
+117 LLKTVAVDMGN
-128 AELQMGVTFS
+128 ADLHMGVTFS

-145 INRGKVLAMGK
+145 INRGNVLAMGK

-174 GFKRKSLPIS
+174 GFKRKNLPIVV
-184 ISAII
+184 SAII

-223 ASEVSKYKGPSCEQM
+223 ASEVSKYNGPDCDQM

-284 ELVRLALVDLI
+284 ELVRLALVDMI
-295 EQKAIIPSLSGV
+295 EQKAIFEFLEGK
-307 VPEALRIRLSF
+307 VPESLQARLAF
-318 KTLFMSTIESDGSAD
+318 KTLFMSTIESDNSSE
-333 HSAVDR
+333 HTVVER
-339 VFKTSFGTE
+339 VFKTSFGIGGLTAE
-348 NLSGQDRKDI
+348 DRIRVYD
-358 YELIHTI
+358 LIHAI
-365 GKRSAKMTAAA
+365 GLRSAAMVAAA
-376 CTALLQKANG
+376 CSALLHKANG
-386 GSVNLDDDKEVTTI
+386 RSVSLDDTNEITTI
-400 GVDGSVFEKYPHF
+400 GIDGSVFEKYPHF
-413 SRKMMDALTEI
+413 SRSMMEALADI
-424 LGQDRASRVRLEL
+424 LGEDRASRIRLEL
-437 ARDGGCVGA
+437 ARDGGCIGA
-446 ALVAMIANGGGAV
+446 ALVAMVSHHGGAV